1 MRTFLISILITLSII
16 SFGQNSYQIVDTTK
30 TWNTIRIG
38 YGALNVVSCG
48 GTKTNWFRDI
58 YEPGDQYLD
67 VIESDDSLQQEWDY
81 KGVIREDTLNKRVY
95 YNRFGE
101 TEGLIYDFSL
111 DVGDTVF
118 VDNQYLNYNE
128 VVRLVVDSID
138 VADIYG
144 VMRNRFFLS
153 GPDLSVKDPYYP
165 DEIWIEGIGSNYGI
179 MQSGLGGIA
188 MGGGTVKLLCASQNN
203 NTIYMD
209 SLFNAC
215 YIDTFYPQIRQWY
228 LDSAYLNTYCEF
240 QVQVDTGNAT
250 SFALIGEL
258 IPDGFT
264 FDPASGM
271 LTGTPTQAGSFACVI
286 LALDSV
292 MNWYTDILSDHLIV
306 VLPTETSN
314 IDKPKDIN
322 IYPNPFNTTLNI
334 EVTRPDLKDCQL
346 EIYTSDRKLI
356 RKMVFSSSIKPDLS
370 KLKNG
375 LYMLR
380 VLDREGTVLY
390 NERMIKGS

>member
-1 MRTFLISILITLSII
+1 MRTFLISTLITLSMV
-16 SFGQNSYQIVDTTK
+16 SVGQNSYQIVDTTK

-111 DVGDTVF
+111 EVGDTVF

-128 VVRLVVDSID
+128 VIHLVVDSID
-138 VADIYG
+138 VVDIYG

-153 GPDLSVKDPYYP
+153 ELDLSVKDPYYP

-179 MQSGLGGIA
+179 MHSGLGGIA
-188 MGGGTVKLLCASQNN
+188 VGGGTVKLLCASQND

-209 SLFNAC
+209 SLFCEC
-215 YIDTFYPQIRQWY
+215 YIDTFYPQIQQWY
-228 LDSAYLNTYCEF
+228 FDTAYVNTYYEF
-240 QVQVDTGNAT
+240 QLQVDTGNAV

-258 IPDGFT
+258 IPEGFT
-264 FDPASGM
+264 FDPTTGL
-271 LTGTPTQAGSFACVI
+271 LTGTPTQAGTFACVI

-292 MNWYTDILSDHLIV
+292 MNWYTDNIYEDLIV
-306 VLPTETSN
+306 TLPTETSN

-322 IYPNPFNTTLNI
+322 IYPNPFNATLNI
-334 EVTRPDLKDCQL
+334 DVARPDNQEFLL
-346 EIYTSDRKLI
+346 EIYSSDGKPVCR
-356 RKMVFSSSIKPDLS
+356 MAFTGSAKPDLS
-370 KLKNG
+370 RLKNG
-375 LYMLR
+375 LYLVR
-380 VLDREGTVLY
+380 VMDSEGKVLY
-390 NERMIKGS
+390 NERIIKG

>member
-1 MRTFLISILITLSII
+1 M
-16 SFGQNSYQIVDTTK
+16 
-30 TWNTIRIG
+30 
-38 YGALNVVSCG
+38 
-48 GTKTNWFRDI
+48 
-58 YEPGDQYLD
+58 
-67 VIESDDSLQQEWDY
+67 
-81 KGVIREDTLNKRVY
+81 
-95 YNRFGE
+95 
-101 TEGLIYDFSL
+101 
-111 DVGDTVF
+111 
-118 VDNQYLNYNE
+118 DNQYLNYNE

-153 GPDLSVKDPYYP
+153 GLDLSVKDPYYP

-188 MGGGTVKLLCASQNN
+188 MGGGTVKLLCASQND

-209 SLFNAC
+209 SLFNVC
-215 YIDTFYPQIRQWY
+215 YIDTFYPQIQQWY
-228 LDSAYLNTYCEF
+228 LDTAYVNTYYEF

-264 FDPASGM
+264 FNPASGL

-314 IDKPKDIN
+314 IDKPKDIY

-334 EVTRPDLKDCQL
+334 EVNRPYIQDYQL
-346 EIYTSDRKLI
+346 EIYTSEGKLI
-356 RKMVFSSSIKPDLS
+356 RNIDFRDSIEPDMNGLS
-370 KLKNG
+370 NG
-375 LYMLR
+375 LYLILIKDKEGN
-380 VLDREGTVLY
+380 VLN
-390 NERMIKGS
+390 NERIIKGN